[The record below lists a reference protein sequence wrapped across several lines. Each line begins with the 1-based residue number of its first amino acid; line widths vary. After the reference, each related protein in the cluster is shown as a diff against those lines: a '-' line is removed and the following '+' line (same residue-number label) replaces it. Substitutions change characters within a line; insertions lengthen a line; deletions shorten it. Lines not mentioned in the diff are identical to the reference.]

1 MNEEDQKK
9 ADEVEWSAGRIQC
22 AAVRDVRL
30 DAARN
35 DIGAI
40 DAAWSDYHDSCIAI
54 DDRWD
59 AARAKR
65 EAGEHMN
72 NEMQKIWES
81 LRAIYGS
88 DLEAATVTVLVK
100 DGETAVRFI
109 TTNFPL
115 KEKNK

>member
-9 ADEVEWSAGRIQC
+9 ADEVEWSEGRIQC

-40 DAAWSDYHDSCIAI
+40 DAAWSDYHDACIAI

-65 EAGEHMN
+65 GVGRMKTREE
-72 NEMQKIWES
+72 
-81 LRAIYGS
+81 
-88 DLEAATVTVLVK
+88 LVK
-100 DGETAVRFI
+100 AVEVARAAWDAACSG
-109 TTNFPL
+109 TTWVAFSDASAAL
-115 KEKNK
+115 WAYDKENT